1 MHKLQNPFSK
11 TSIAVIGD
19 VMLDKYI
26 FGEVERISPEAPV
39 PITLVTGEKF
49 VPGGAANTAANVAT
63 LGGRALLFG
72 LTGADEAKDVL
83 VNESKKFGIN
93 VRGLRSIEGRRTTQ
107 KIRVLGQSQ
116 QLLRIDYEELKA
128 LEVVEQNN
136 LVQDLKAATSL
147 NAVLVSDYA
156 KGLISEN
163 LMKHIFEH
171 CHKNNILVFIDPKPD
186 HQAWYRGAFMITPN
200 RKEAEAMV
208 GYKLSSHENVLK
220 AGKQL
225 QANLGAHILITL
237 GDKGMCLFEKNQEA
251 LVIQTEAR
259 EVYDVSGAG
268 DTAVAALC
276 LGYCSGMS
284 LRESAVFANKAAG
297 IKVGKLGTA
306 PVRLEEIPA

>member
-1 MHKLQNPFSK
+1 
-11 TSIAVIGD
+11 
-19 VMLDKYI
+19 
-26 FGEVERISPEAPV
+26 
-39 PITLVTGEKF
+39 
-49 VPGGAANTAANVAT
+49 
-63 LGGRALLFG
+63 
-72 LTGADEAKDVL
+72 
-83 VNESKKFGIN
+83 
-93 VRGLRSIEGRRTTQ
+93 
-107 KIRVLGQSQ
+107 
-116 QLLRIDYEELKA
+116 
-128 LEVVEQNN
+128 
-136 LVQDLKAATSL
+136 
-147 NAVLVSDYA
+147 
-156 KGLISEN
+156 
-163 LMKHIFEH
+163 
-171 CHKNNILVFIDPKPD
+171 
-186 HQAWYRGAFMITPN
+186 MITPN